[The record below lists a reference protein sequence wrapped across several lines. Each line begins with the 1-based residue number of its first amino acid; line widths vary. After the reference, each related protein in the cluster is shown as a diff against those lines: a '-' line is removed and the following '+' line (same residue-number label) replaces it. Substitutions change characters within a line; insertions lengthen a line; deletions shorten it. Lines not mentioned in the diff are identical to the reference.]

1 MFQQLFQLYYLKDLD
16 KLDKYR
22 GKYMASTHDYIKDI
36 RNENIK
42 IYINGKF
49 YHRSEAKISVFD
61 SGFLL
66 GDGVWEGIRLHNG
79 TLIHLDNHI
88 DRLFDGAKSIAMKM
102 HLTKTQII
110 NAIWLTL
117 KENNMNSDTHIRLI
131 VSRGIKSTPY
141 QHPKVTISDPTIVI
155 IPEYKRP
162 NKDVIDKGI
171 RLVSVQTRRDSGV
184 QDPKINSLSK
194 MNCISACIEAGKL
207 GAEEGLMLDSHGF
220 VSTCNSTNF
229 FIVVNKEIWT
239 STGEHCLNGVTRG
252 AIIDLCRQNNVLVHE
267 KNFGIEDVYNA
278 DEAFVTG
285 TFAGVIPVIE
295 IDGKNMGKGSKGQLT
310 NQIQSWYTNDIKNLS
325 KK

>member
-1 MFQQLFQLYYLKDLD
+1 MFQQLFRLYYLKDLG
-16 KLDKYR
+16 KLDNYTAI
-22 GKYMASTHDYIKDI
+22 YMASTHDYIKDI

-49 YHRSEAKISVFD
+49 YHRAEAKISVFD

-66 GDGVWEGIRLHNG
+66 GDGVWEGIRLHKG
-79 TLIHLDNHI
+79 TLIHLDAHI

-102 HLTKTQII
+102 HLTKIEI
-110 NAIWLTL
+110 VNAIWTTL
-117 KENNMNSDTHIRLI
+117 KENNMKTDTHIRLI

-141 QHPKVTISDPTIVI
+141 QHPNVTIGNPTVVI

-162 NKDVIDKGI
+162 NKEMIDEGI

-184 QDPKINSLSK
+184 QDPRINSLSK
-194 MNCISACIEAGKL
+194 MNCISACIEAEAL
-207 GAEEGLMLDSHGF
+207 GAQEGLMFDTHGF

-229 FIVVNKEIWT
+229 FIVVNNEIWT
-239 STGEHCLNGVTRG
+239 SKGEHCLNGVTRG
-252 AIIDLCRQNNVLVHE
+252 AVIDLCQRNNILVLE
-267 KNFGIEDVYNA
+267 KNFRIKDVYNA

-295 IDGKNMGKGSKGQLT
+295 IDGKNMSKGSKGHLT
-310 NQIQSWYTNDIKNLS
+310 NQIQSWYTDDIKNLS
-325 KK
+325 QI

>member
-16 KLDKYR
+16 KLGNYE
-22 GKYMASTHDYIKDI
+22 GINMASTHDYIKDI

-66 GDGVWEGIRLHNG
+66 GDGVWEGIRLHEG
-79 TLIHLDNHI
+79 TLIHLDTHI
-88 DRLFDGAKSIAMKM
+88 DRLFDGARSIAMKI
-102 HLTKTQII
+102 HLTKMEII

-117 KENNMNSDTHIRLI
+117 KENNMKSDTHIRLI

-162 NKDVIDKGI
+162 NKDVIAKGI

-194 MNCISACIEAGKL
+194 MNCISACIEAEKL
-207 GAEEGLMLDSHGF
+207 GAEEGLMLDSNGF

-252 AIIDLCRQNNVLVHE
+252 AIIDLCRRNNILVYE

-285 TFAGVIPVIE
+285 TFAGVIPVTE

-310 NQIQSWYTNDIKNLS
+310 KQIQIWYTNDIKNS
-325 KK
+325 T

>member
-1 MFQQLFQLYYLKDLD
+1 
-16 KLDKYR
+16 
-22 GKYMASTHDYIKDI
+22 MASTHDYIKDI

-88 DRLFDGAKSIAMKM
+88 DRLFDGAKSIAMKI

-110 NAIWLTL
+110 DAIWLTL

-131 VSRGIKSTPY
+131 ISRGIKSTPY

-171 RLVSVQTRRDSGV
+171 KLVSVQTRRDSGV

-194 MNCISACIEAGKL
+194 MNCISACIEAEKL
-207 GAEEGLMLDSHGF
+207 GAEEGLMLDPHGF

-229 FIVVNKEIWT
+229 FIVVGKEIWT

-252 AIIDLCRQNNVLVHE
+252 AIIDLCRQNNIIVHE
-267 KNFGIEDVYNA
+267 KNFGIQHVYNA
-278 DEAFVTG
+278 NEAFVTG

-310 NQIQSWYTNDIKNLS
+310 KQIQIWYTNDIKNHS
-325 KK
+325 